1 MYAFDLAS
9 ATGIADDRSK
19 PAWKGRENAPVD
31 VRTSGTE
38 VDVVSAGPDRAA
50 DEPEVLTLT
59 SVIDRRAH
67 KVTDTELCAP
77 HAVRTGRYEAL
88 CGHLVS
94 PAPLVAADGTPC
106 RRCAELDPTPTA
118 ATPRRRGGWL
128 GRLLPA

>member
-1 MYAFDLAS
+1 MYASDLAS
-9 ATGIADDRSK
+9 ATGIADDGSQA
-19 PAWKGRENAPVD
+19 AWKGRENAPVD
-31 VRTSGTE
+31 VRTSIVE
-38 VDVVSAGPDRAA
+38 VDVMSAGTAPGEDG
-50 DEPEVLTLT
+50 PEVLTLT

-77 HAVRTGRYEAL
+77 HAMRTGRYEAL

-106 RRCAELDPTPTA
+106 RRCVELDPTPTVT
-118 ATPRRRGGWL
+118 TPRRRGGWL

>member
-1 MYAFDLAS
+1 MS
-9 ATGIADDRSK
+9 I
-19 PAWKGRENAPVD
+19 
-31 VRTSGTE
+31 
-38 VDVVSAGPDRAA
+38 GPDH
-50 DEPEVLTLT
+50 EECGPEVLTLT

-77 HAVRTGRYEAL
+77 HALRTGRYEAL

-106 RRCAELDPTPTA
+106 RRCLDLDPTPAVA
-118 ATPRRRGGWL
+118 APRRRGGWL